1 MDAGR
6 DQNERAR
13 MSSLPPYSQPEEG
26 PVFII
31 RRAKNEDLGTLLK
44 LAKMVHFINLPADKD
59 ILSSKI
65 SQSRNSFT
73 KAAGGNY
80 EVEDGVSSRLPEP
93 KPSGGKRKGK
103 SGAAS
108 GLRPTNGPGDRSPPR
123 SLTIA
128 GQYARSDLFMF
139 ILEDTDSRSVLGTSQ
154 IVAHMGGPGNP
165 NLSFK
170 LTAKEFFSESLQYGT
185 THMTA
190 KLFLDETG
198 PTEMGGLI
206 LQPSYRNTKDR
217 LGRFLSLVR
226 FHFIGLHRELF
237 AERLLAEMMAPI
249 STDGQNILWEYLG
262 RRFINLTYTEADR
275 FCQYSREFM
284 YNLLPREEIYLTLL
298 PPEARNVVGQ
308 VGPETV
314 PARRMLEK
322 LGFKYNDFIDP
333 FDGGPHLEAVT
344 ADVEMVKQTR
354 WTELGS
360 AVTPASARRRGMVSR
375 LEIDGEFRSAVV
387 EFADSDDGRVRLTK
401 AAMEALAFEPGM
413 KVGVTPAEAY
423 ERGPGGAASAGTTN
437 SMSAASGVVA
447 NETGT
452 STGQSTGK
460 APTKRSKKKAASV

>member
-1 MDAGR
+1 M
-6 DQNERAR
+6 
-13 MSSLPPYSQPEEG
+13 
-26 PVFII
+26 FII

-65 SQSRNSFT
+65 SQSRNCFT
-73 KAAGGNY
+73 KAAGGHY
-80 EVEDGVSSRLPEP
+80 EVEDGVRSPLPEP
-93 KPSGGKRKGK
+93 KPTSGSRKGK
-103 SGAAS
+103 SGEVSGLKSAS
-108 GLRPTNGPGDRSPPR
+108 GSGDRSPPR
-123 SLTIA
+123 SLAIA

-170 LTAKEFFSESLQYGT
+170 LTPKDFFSESLQYGT

-190 KLFLDETG
+190 KLFLDESG

-206 LQPSYRNTKDR
+206 LQPSYRNHKDR

-298 PPEARNVVGQ
+298 PPEARNIVGQ
-308 VGPETV
+308 VGPETI
-314 PARRMLEK
+314 PARKMLEK

-344 ADVEMVKQTR
+344 GDIEIVKQTR
-354 WTELGS
+354 WAELGS
-360 AVTPASARRRGMVSR
+360 AVASGSAKRRGIVSR
-375 LEIDGEFRSAVV
+375 LETDGEFRSSVF
-387 EFADSDDGRVRLTK
+387 EFADGDDGRVRLTR
-401 AAMEALAFEPGM
+401 AAMEAMQFEPGM
-413 KVGVTPAEAY
+413 RVGVTPAEVY
-423 ERGPGGAASAGTTN
+423 ESGPSGSTAPSALVPEKPAKRRAK
-437 SMSAASGVVA
+437 SKVSAI
-447 NETGT
+447 
-452 STGQSTGK
+452 
-460 APTKRSKKKAASV
+460 

>member
-1 MDAGR
+1 M
-6 DQNERAR
+6 
-13 MSSLPPYSQPEEG
+13 
-26 PVFII
+26 FII

-65 SQSRNSFT
+65 SQSRNCFA
-73 KAAGGNY
+73 KAAGGHY
-80 EVEDGVSSRLPEP
+80 EVEDGVGSPLPEP
-93 KPSGGKRKGK
+93 KPSGGKGKGK
-103 SGAAS
+103 AGAAS
-108 GLRPTNGPGDRSPPR
+108 GSRSAAGSGDRSPPR
-123 SLTIA
+123 SLTVA

-170 LTAKEFFSESLQYGT
+170 LTPKEFFSESLQYGT

-206 LQPSYRNTKDR
+206 LQPSYRNHKER

-344 ADVEMVKQTR
+344 ADIEIVKQTR

-360 AVTPASARRRGMVSR
+360 AVAPASAKRRGMVSR
-375 LEIDGEFRSAVV
+375 LENDGEFRSAVV
-387 EFADSDDGRVRLTK
+387 EYADSEDGRVRLTK

-423 ERGPGGAASAGTTN
+423 ESGPSGAVSAGTTG
-437 SMSAASGVVA
+437 SSVAASSAAA
-447 NETGT
+447 NGTGALIGH
-452 STGQSTGK
+452 SAGKSTGK
-460 APTKRSKKKAASV
+460 ASTRRSKKKAASV